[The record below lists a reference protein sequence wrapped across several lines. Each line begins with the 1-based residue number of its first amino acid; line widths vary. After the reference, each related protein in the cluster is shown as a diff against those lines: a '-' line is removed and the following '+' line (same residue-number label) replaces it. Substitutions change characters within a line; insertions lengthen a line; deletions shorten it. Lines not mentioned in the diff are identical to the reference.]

1 MLSSELTAFV
11 EHARERGLDPMAIR
25 MLLLSAGWKE
35 RDIAQALSAQ
45 ALELPIPAPPDT
57 GGARDAFL
65 HLLTFAAFYTAAVS
79 LIVLFFTY
87 IGLALPDPAVDHP
100 TSLSPVLSGIR
111 RSLAALIVAFPLYL
125 WLTRFLV
132 REQRAKPEKATSG
145 VRRWLT
151 YLTLFV
157 AAATLMCDLIVLVYH
172 LLEGELSLRF
182 LLKVVVLG
190 VIAAAT
196 FVYYLRTLRAPGAGG
211 AGARLHLGFGSLA
224 AGLTAIAVIWGAIY
238 IGSPAAGRTRRLDQ
252 RRVEHLQVIH
262 NEVQDMTLG
271 ETRWTRGDR
280 RMLRPLP
287 QSLDELMRQA
297 RSVRPEIRDPETGE
311 PYGYQVLGEDR
322 YRLCA
327 RFDRKRGER
336 MQPRWNHP
344 AGHHCFDL
352 NVLQDEPITP

>member
-1 MLSSELTAFV
+1 MQHPELTAFV
-11 EHARERGLDPMAIR
+11 DHARDRGLDPMAIR

-45 ALELPIPAPPDT
+45 ALELPIPTPPET

-65 HLLTFAAFYTAAVS
+65 HLLTFAAFYTAVVS
-79 LIVLFFTY
+79 LILLFFTY
-87 IGLALPDPAVDHP
+87 IDIALPDPAVDHP
-100 TSLSPVLSGIR
+100 ISSGVVLSGIR

-182 LLKVVVLG
+182 LLKVLGLG
-190 VIAAAT
+190 VIAAAA
-196 FVYYLRTLRAPGAGG
+196 FVYYLRTLRGSGDGGAGG
-211 AGARLHLGFGSLA
+211 RLHLGFASLA
-224 AGLTAIAVIWGAIY
+224 TCLVGIAVIWGAVY
-238 IGSPAAGRTRRLDQ
+238 IGSPAAGRVRRLDE
-252 RRVEHLQVIH
+252 RRLEHLQAIH
-262 NEVQDMTLG
+262 NEVQALVLG
-271 ETRWTRGDR
+271 ETRWARGER
-280 RMLRPLP
+280 RMIRPLP
-287 QSLDELMRQA
+287 KSLDELTHQA
-297 RSVRPEIRDPETGE
+297 RSVRPEVRDPETGE

-327 RFDRKRGER
+327 SFDRKRDER
-336 MQPRWNHP
+336 VQPRWNHP
-344 AGHHCFDL
+344 ARRHCFDL
-352 NVLQDEPITP
+352 SPLQDEPVAP